1 MVKRTTMLFI
11 LYCTCRIVV
20 LQEHVCCA
28 MLLGPRADEQF
39 TDSARA
45 FYILL
50 SLALTTT
57 QAQAPAYNGREDA
70 HYTSIRTHMFVCLL
84 DTVRQDGGLALM
96 LALILT
102 EFTLYLGPFHKHLT
116 LASVFKIVFILACVC
131 LSAGGKN

>member
-1 MVKRTTMLFI
+1 MLPDPI
-11 LYCTCRIVV
+11 
-20 LQEHVCCA
+20 
-28 MLLGPRADEQF
+28 ADEQF

-57 QAQAPAYNGREDA
+57 QAPAYNGSEDA

-96 LALILT
+96 LALI
-102 EFTLYLGPFHKHLT
+102 
-116 LASVFKIVFILACVC
+116 
-131 LSAGGKN
+131 